1 MKRLRERQSDFLILA
16 EPVNKW
22 CDFDGVNLME
32 KIYDANRMGAIIQV
46 YISMAMTEHHKKP
59 YDKILERSIFSGYEI
74 FIKYLDMKKY
84 INKIEKKILDQFIEF
99 IKEQLDIKQPI
110 FIFLD
115 TPVSKCSDRWTN
127 RVDQDNFFVDFE
139 LLSGIQELT
148 EQWKN
153 KLSSENRK
161 YYEISGEGSPE
172 EICANIEF
180 IIEFERLNQIRL

>member
-1 MKRLRERQSDFLILA
+1 MKRLRERQNDFQILP

-22 CDFDGVNLME
+22 CNFDGVNLME

-46 YISMAMTEHHKKP
+46 YISLTMAEHHKKP

-84 INKIEKKILDQFIEF
+84 INKTEKKILDKFIDF
-99 IKEQLDIKQPI
+99 IKEQLDIKEPI

-115 TPVSKCSDRWTN
+115 TPVNKCSDRWKE
-127 RVDQDNFFVDFE
+127 RADRDNFFVDFE
-139 LLSGIQELT
+139 LLSGIAELT
-148 EQWKN
+148 EQWKS
-153 KLSSENRK
+153 KLSSENKK
-161 YYEISGEGSPE
+161 YYELSRECDPE
-172 EICANIEF
+172 EICANIEL

>member
-1 MKRLRERQSDFLILA
+1 MKRLRERQSDFLILT

-46 YISMAMTEHHKKP
+46 YISMTMSEHHKKP

-115 TPVSKCSDRWTN
+115 TPVSKCSERWTN
-127 RVDQDNFFVDFE
+127 RIDQDNFFVDID

-153 KLSSENRK
+153 KLSLENRK
-161 YYEISGEGSPE
+161 YYEINREDSPE

-180 IIEFERLNQIRL
+180 IIEFERINQIKV